1 MKKKRARRGGCP
13 KIAASDTAHAR
24 GTCGAEQR
32 GGLSERTKARTY
44 TSTRARAPKRK
55 PLGFRSTAGARGV
68 GVWWCRA
75 PRASSNGAS
84 GYRRWRRRG
93 RRGGA
98 AAAAVRRRRRVVQL
112 GVEDVAISAGLVA
125 VQLAGAAYMVVLAP
139 VLALGL
145 DPLFLV
151 TFGSL
156 ATGLFTLP
164 FAINLERKRWP
175 SHLNANHLLLRLFL
189 LALGGYAC
197 ITCQSGSG
205 F

>member
-1 MKKKRARRGGCP
+1 MAPAATGG
-13 KIAASDTAHAR
+13 
-24 GTCGAEQR
+24 
-32 GGLSERTKARTY
+32 GGGEDD
-44 TSTRARAPKRK
+44 
-55 PLGFRSTAGARGV
+55 
-68 GVWWCRA
+68 
-75 PRASSNGAS
+75 
-84 GYRRWRRRG
+84 
-93 RRGGA
+93 
-98 AAAAVRRRRRVVQL
+98 AAVPLLLPVL
-112 GVEDVAISAGLVA
+112 PPAAGWCSWEWEDVAISAGLVA